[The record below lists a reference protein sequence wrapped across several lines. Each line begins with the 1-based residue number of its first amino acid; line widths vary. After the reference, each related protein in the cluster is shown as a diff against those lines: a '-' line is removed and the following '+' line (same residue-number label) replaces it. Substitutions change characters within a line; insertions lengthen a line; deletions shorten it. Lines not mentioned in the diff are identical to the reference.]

1 MKGQILD
8 VKISSLRPFEGHPYK
23 VQENADMEELV
34 ESIRENG
41 VLTPIIAR
49 YKDNARGEYEIISGH
64 RRVAA
69 CKKLGITEIPARVAF
84 MDRDEAIIALVDSN
98 LHRDHILPSE
108 KAFAYKMKFEALRH
122 QGKRTDLTSGQ
133 VVPKSDDH
141 RTAARIGEDTGESYK
156 TVARYIRLTH
166 LVPELL
172 QYVDEEKI
180 SFTPAVELSYL
191 PEAIQREILEQME
204 INDCTPSLS
213 QTCQFKKAYKNGTLT
228 HELIATVMAQEK
240 ANQKAMFRM
249 PMEKLRK
256 FFPRDYSQMQIENEI
271 VKLCEARFRRR
282 NDREAR

>member
-23 VQENADMEELV
+23 VQDNADMEELV

-69 CKKLGITEIPARVAF
+69 CKKLGLTDIPARVAY

-108 KAFAYKMKFEALRH
+108 KAFAYKMKFDALRH
-122 QGKRTDLTSGQ
+122 QGKRTDLTSAQ
-133 VVPKSDDH
+133 VAPKLAAAQIADDAG
-141 RTAARIGEDTGESYK
+141 TSKDTVK
-156 TVARYIRLTH
+156 RYIRLTR
-166 LVPELL
+166 LIPQLL

-191 PEAIQREILEQME
+191 PETIQREILEQME
-204 INDCTPSLS
+204 LNDCTPSLS
-213 QTCQFKKAYKNGTLT
+213 QACQFKKAYQNGTLT
-228 HELIATVMAQEK
+228 HEIIATVMAQEK
-240 ANQKAMFRM
+240 ANQKERLKI
-249 PMEKLRK
+249 PMERVRK
-256 FFPRDYSQMQIENEI
+256 FFPRNYTTAQMEDEI
-271 VKLCEARFRRR
+271 VKLCEARFRSR
-282 NDREAR
+282 NRDAR

>member
-23 VQENADMEELV
+23 VQDNVDMDELV

-49 YKDNARGEYEIISGH
+49 YKDSSRGEYEIISGH

-69 CKKLGITEIPARVAF
+69 CKKLGLTDIPARVAY

-108 KAFAYKMKFEALRH
+108 KAFAYKLKMEAMKR
-122 QGKRTDLTSGQ
+122 QGRRTDLTSSQ
-133 VVPKSDDH
+133 VATKLD
-141 RTAARIGEDTGESYK
+141 AAAKIGADTNESRD
-156 TVARYIRLTH
+156 TVFRYIRLTH
-166 LVPELL
+166 LIPELL
-172 QYVDEEKI
+172 QYVDDGKI

-191 PEAIQREILEQME
+191 PDTIQREILEQME

-213 QTCQFKKAYKNGTLT
+213 QACQFKKAYQNGTLT
-228 HELIATVMAQEK
+228 HDMIATVMAQEK
-240 ANQKAMFRM
+240 ANQKPMFRM

-256 FFPRDYSQMQIENEI
+256 FFPRDYSQAQIENEI
-271 VKLCEARFRRR
+271 LKLCEARFRSR
-282 NDREAR
+282 NRDTR

>member
-23 VQENADMEELV
+23 VQDNADMDELV

-49 YKDNARGEYEIISGH
+49 YKDSSRGEYEIISGH

-69 CKKLGITEIPARVAF
+69 CKKLGITEIPARVAY

-108 KAFAYKMKFEALRH
+108 KAYAYKFKMEAMKR
-122 QGKRTDLTSGQ
+122 QGRRTDLTSTQPVSKLRTDEMVGQ
-133 VVPKSDDH
+133 SAD
-141 RTAARIGEDTGESYK
+141 ESRE
-156 TVARYIRLTH
+156 TVRRYIRLTH
-166 LVPELL
+166 LIPELL

-191 PEAIQREILEQME
+191 PDTIQREILEQME
-204 INDCTPSLS
+204 LNDCTPSLS
-213 QTCQFKKAYKNGTLT
+213 QACQFKKAYQNGTLT
-228 HELIATVMAQEK
+228 YELIATVMAQEK

-256 FFPRDYSQMQIENEI
+256 FFPRDYSQAQIENEI

>member
-23 VQENADMEELV
+23 VQDNADMEELV

-49 YKDNARGEYEIISGH
+49 YKDGSRGEYEIISGH

-69 CKKLGITEIPARVAF
+69 CKKLGLTDIPARVAY

-108 KAFAYKMKFEALRH
+108 KAFAYKLKMEAMKR
-122 QGKRTDLTSGQ
+122 QGRRTDLTSSQ
-133 VVPKSDDH
+133 VATKLD
-141 RTAARIGEDTGESYK
+141 AAAKIGADTNESRD
-156 TVARYIRLTH
+156 TVFRYIRLTH
-166 LVPELL
+166 LIPELL

-191 PEAIQREILEQME
+191 PNTIQREILEQMQ

-213 QTCQFKKAYKNGTLT
+213 QACQFKKAYQNGTLT
-228 HELIATVMAQEK
+228 HDMIATVMAQEK

-256 FFPRDYSQMQIENEI
+256 FFPRDYSQVQIENEI

>member
-23 VQENADMEELV
+23 VQDNADMEELV

-69 CKKLGITEIPARVAF
+69 CKKLGITEIPARVTF
-84 MDRDEAIIALVDSN
+84 MERDEAIIALVDSN

-108 KAFAYKMKFEALRH
+108 KAHAYKLKMEAMKR
-122 QGKRTDLTSGQ
+122 QGRRTDLTSTQPVSKLRTDEIVGQ
-133 VVPKSDDH
+133 SADAS
-141 RTAARIGEDTGESYK
+141 RE
-156 TVARYIRLTH
+156 TVRRYIRLTH
-166 LVPELL
+166 LIPELL

-191 PEAIQREILEQME
+191 PETIQREILEQMQL
-204 INDCTPSLS
+204 NDCTPSLS
-213 QTCQFKKAYKNGTLT
+213 QACKLRKAYQSGTLSVSFIGKLMS
-228 HELIATVMAQEK
+228 EEK
-240 ANQKAMFRM
+240 ANQKPMFRM

-256 FFPRDYSQMQIENEI
+256 FFPRDYSQAQIENEI
-271 VKLCEARFRRR
+271 LRLCEARFRRR
-282 NDREAR
+282 HDREAR

>member
-23 VQENADMEELV
+23 VQDNEEMDELV

-69 CKKLGITEIPARVAF
+69 CKKLELTDIPARVAC

-108 KAFAYKMKFEALRH
+108 KAYAYKLKMEAMKR
-122 QGKRTDLTSGQ
+122 QGRRTDLTSSQ
-133 VVPKSDDH
+133 VATKLD
-141 RTAARIGEDTGESYK
+141 AAAKIGADTNESRD
-156 TVARYIRLTH
+156 TVFRYIRLTH
-166 LVPELL
+166 LIPELL
-172 QYVDEEKI
+172 QYVDDEKI

-191 PEAIQREILEQME
+191 PTEVQYTLLEQMQ

-213 QTCQFKKAYKNGTLT
+213 QACKLRKAHQSGTLSVT
-228 HELIATVMAQEK
+228 FIEKLMSEEK
-240 ANQKAMFRM
+240 ANQKAMFRI
-249 PMEKLRK
+249 PKDRIRKLA
-256 FFPRDYSQMQIENEI
+256 PTVRDDKLEDYVLKAIEYYQRY
-271 VKLCEARFRRR
+271 LSRQRDSR
-282 NDREAR
+282 

>member
-8 VKISSLRPFEGHPYK
+8 VKISSLHPFEGHPYK
-23 VQENADMEELV
+23 VLDNSDMDELV

-69 CKKLGITEIPARVAF
+69 CKKLGLTEIPARVAY

-108 KAFAYKMKFEALRH
+108 KAYAYKLKMEAMKR
-122 QGKRTDLTSGQ
+122 QGRRTDLTSSQ
-133 VVPKSDDH
+133 VATKLD
-141 RTAARIGEDTGESYK
+141 AAAKIGADANESRDT
-156 TVARYIRLTH
+156 VFRYIRLTN
-166 LVPELL
+166 LIPELL
-172 QYVDEEKI
+172 QYVDDGKI

-191 PEAIQREILEQME
+191 PEAVQYTLLEQMQ
-204 INDCTPSLS
+204 ICDCTPSLS
-213 QTCQFKKAYKNGTLT
+213 QACKLRKAYQAG
-228 HELIATVMAQEK
+228 ELSVTFIEKLMSEEK
-240 ANQKAMFRM
+240 ANQKPMFRM

-256 FFPRDYSQMQIENEI
+256 FFPRDYSQAQIENEI

-282 NDREAR
+282 HDRDAR

>member
-1 MKGQILD
+1 MKGQIFD

-23 VQENADMEELV
+23 VQDNADMEELV

-69 CKKLGITEIPARVAF
+69 CKKLGLTDIPARVAY

-108 KAFAYKMKFEALRH
+108 KAYAYKLKMEAMKR
-122 QGKRTDLTSGQ
+122 QGRRTDLTSSQ
-133 VVPKSDDH
+133 VATKLD
-141 RTAARIGEDTGESYK
+141 AASKIGADTNESRD
-156 TVARYIRLTH
+156 TVFRYIRLTH
-166 LVPELL
+166 LIPELL

-191 PEAIQREILEQME
+191 PESIQREILEQME
-204 INDCTPSLS
+204 LNDCTPSLS
-213 QTCQFKKAYKNGTLT
+213 QTCQFKKAYQNGTLT
-228 HELIATVMAQEK
+228 HEMISTVMAQEK
-240 ANQKAMFRM
+240 ANQKERLKI
-249 PMEKLRK
+249 PMERVRK
-256 FFPRDYSQMQIENEI
+256 FFPRNYTAAQMEDEI
-271 VKLCEARFRRR
+271 VKLCEARFRSR
-282 NDREAR
+282 NRDAR

>member
-23 VQENADMEELV
+23 VQDNADMEELV
-34 ESIRENG
+34 ESIRESG

-49 YKDNARGEYEIISGH
+49 YKDGSRVEYEIISGH

-69 CKKLGITEIPARVAF
+69 CKKLGLTDIPARVAY

-108 KAFAYKMKFEALRH
+108 KAYAYKLKMEAMKR
-122 QGKRTDLTSGQ
+122 QGQRTDLTSSQ
-133 VVPKSDDH
+133 VATKLD
-141 RTAARIGEDTGESYK
+141 AAAKIGADTNESRD
-156 TVARYIRLTH
+156 TVFRYIRLTH
-166 LVPELL
+166 LIPELL

-191 PEAIQREILEQME
+191 PETMQREILEQMQ

-213 QTCQFKKAYKNGTLT
+213 QACQFKKAYQNGTLT
-228 HELIATVMAQEK
+228 HEMIATVMAQEK
-240 ANQKAMFRM
+240 ANQKERLKI
-249 PMEKLRK
+249 PMERVRK
-256 FFPRDYSQMQIENEI
+256 FFPRNYTTAQMEDEI
-271 VKLCEARFRRR
+271 VKLCEARFRSR
-282 NDREAR
+282 NRDAR